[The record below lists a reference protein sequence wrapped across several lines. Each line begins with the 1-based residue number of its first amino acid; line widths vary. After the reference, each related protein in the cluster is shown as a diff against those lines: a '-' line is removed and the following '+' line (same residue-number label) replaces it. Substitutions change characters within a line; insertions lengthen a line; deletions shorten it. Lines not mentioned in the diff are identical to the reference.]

1 MTTSG
6 QLNQVLLVGLVLAM
20 GLVGVVLP
28 GVPGPLVVWAAVFW
42 WAAWTATLPA
52 WWLLTAVTGL
62 LLTTAAARLLVPVRP
77 EWMQD
82 VGRRT
87 LLAGG
92 AGGAVGF
99 VVLPVVGVVPG
110 FVAGVYVRERLRL
123 GGHGSAAAATRTA
136 MRATGWRTLTDLT
149 ACLLTVAGWLGTVLW
164 R

>member
-87 LLAGG
+87 L
-92 AGGAVGF
+92 
-99 VVLPVVGVVPG
+99 
-110 FVAGVYVRERLRL
+110 
-123 GGHGSAAAATRTA
+123 
-136 MRATGWRTLTDLT
+136 
-149 ACLLTVAGWLGTVLW
+149 
-164 R
+164 